1 MTHIKRD
8 YYSPTYEINPLTM
21 AVLPQHDKEG
31 NTSSHVIEGNEDY
44 FVAFSP
50 SKVIDFACRFFGSSL
65 KGRQEGTKAV
75 SNITHK
81 APISVAPSSGIYF
94 LPTLSPVNPMCG
106 WIAHSHIKEINR
118 APEGTEIVFKN
129 GRNVIVEVSFGS
141 MLNQVQRTAQ
151 FRYWLEN
158 RINYLDRPD
167 FP

>member
-1 MTHIKRD
+1 
-8 YYSPTYEINPLTM
+8 M

-106 WIAHSHIKEINR
+106 WIDRKSTRLNSSHVAISY
-118 APEGTEIVFKN
+118 AVFCLQKK
-129 GRNVIVEVSFGS
+129 
-141 MLNQVQRTAQ
+141 
-151 FRYWLEN
+151 
-158 RINYLDRPD
+158 
-167 FP
+167 